1 MDAPFFSFHRNQ
13 LAAGTLMGEL
23 AVLPKALKLGD
34 LAVIVIRELGTQ
46 AVAHTVLVHAAKDN
60 AALIITLQ

>member
-1 MDAPFFSFHRNQ
+1 
-13 LAAGTLMGEL
+13 MGEL
-23 AVLPKALKLGD
+23 AVLPKALKFGD